1 MTNKKLP
8 DRVTNKQLPDRV
20 TNKQLQVVFQPR
32 RVYVAASYMSRV
44 GKYNGK
50 HLEALTF
57 VELAERV
64 GQIFSGSPVRR
75 EAIEAVVVGSQN
87 PFAFN
92 HMDNVAAKIA
102 GLLGISGAKSV
113 LIDTASSSGASA
125 FENAYLEVASGR
137 YECVLAIGI
146 QKMTDADTEEATKI
160 IAGVIDRDEAEYGLT
175 MPACGALVAKSL
187 MHEFKL
193 DDDQWSSLAARWAE
207 RAHRFAVRHTEAHLN
222 FPLPVDNYRRDLRN
236 GRNWLYYDPLRL
248 YDCCP
253 MSDAVAACIL
263 TSERQPVQVVGVG
276 SATDLP
282 TVADRGQFGSFPA
295 TVMAAHQAYGMA
307 GLPDIRDMA
316 YKLCV
321 NMHDPF
327 SSFGPVNLV
336 DLGLVQ
342 RQDALH
348 ALLDDN
354 LTGPRGR
361 FPTNLS
367 GGLLARGHPLG
378 ATGMVQVVENHRRL
392 LDTPAYQMALSHSI
406 GGPIN
411 NNVVILL
418 EKSDHYEERPH
429 LPYRPKT
436 LPKLAQMKPKGLSLE
451 TLFAERNRVKA
462 RFHCA
467 TTRFNRE
474 GEPLNSIVL
483 LQAVIGRQR
492 YEFLIGTG
500 PGEYETL
507 QRMRSGQEIRLGRL
521 GSALTI
527 DEMPVQ
533 RLYRK
538 TMEGIVEIADSAW
551 HLFIRRK
558 QPVPV
563 DGK

>member
-1 MTNKKLP
+1 
-8 DRVTNKQLPDRV
+8 
-20 TNKQLQVVFQPR
+20 
-32 RVYVAASYMSRV
+32 MSRV
-44 GKYNGK
+44 GKYNGT

-57 VELAERV
+57 VDLAEQV
-64 GQIFSGSPVRR
+64 GQIFQTAPVRR
-75 EAIEAVVVGSQN
+75 EDIEAVVVGSQN

-92 HMDNVAAKIA
+92 HMDNVAAKIS

-137 YECVLAIGI
+137 YDRVLTIGI
-146 QKMTDADTEEATKI
+146 QKMTDVHTEEATKI
-160 IAGVIDRDEAEYGLT
+160 IAGVIDREEAEFGLT

-187 MHEFKL
+187 MHAYKL
-193 DDDQWSSLAARWAE
+193 DDKDWMELAAQWAA
-207 RAHRFAVRHTEAHLN
+207 RAHRFAVQCPQAHLN
-222 FPLPVDNYRRDLRN
+222 FPMPVERYMADRDN

-263 TSERQPVQVVGVG
+263 TAEPQAVQIVGVG
-276 SATDLP
+276 AATDLP
-282 TVADRGQFGSFPA
+282 TVADRGQFGSFRA
-295 TVMAAHQAYGMA
+295 TVMAARYAYGMA
-307 GLPDIRDMA
+307 GVTDIRDMTH
-316 YKLCV
+316 KLYV

-336 DLGLVQ
+336 DLGLVDHQ
-342 RQDALH
+342 EALQALCDDAI
-348 ALLDDN
+348 
-354 LTGPRGR
+354 TGPQGR

-378 ATGMVQVVENHRRL
+378 ATGMVQVVENHLML
-392 LDTPAYQMALSHSI
+392 LETPQYQMALAHSI

-411 NNVVILL
+411 NNVVTLL
-418 EKSDHYEERPH
+418 EKTDHYESRQDHHPFK
-429 LPYRPKT
+429 PT
-436 LPKLAQMKPKGLSLE
+436 GLPKLAEPKPKGLSWE
-451 TLFAERNRVKA
+451 TLFADHQRVKA

-467 TTRFNRE
+467 TTRFNRD

-483 LQAVIGRQR
+483 LRAVIGRKR

-500 PGEYETL
+500 PGEYERI
-507 QRMRSGQEIRLGRL
+507 QHMHPGQEIRLGKL
-521 GSALTI
+521 GDKLTI
-527 DEMPVQ
+527 DKVPVQ

-551 HLFIRRK
+551 HLLMKRK
-558 QPVPV
+558 QRVLTN
-563 DGK
+563 GH